1 MKENMDKNVIMQR
14 EKLLSYLEDAAKT
27 EADWEESVPYVAGTK
42 RGQHVMFT
50 RLCENALH

>member
-42 RGQHVMFT
+42 RGQHVMLYT
-50 RLCENALH
+50 VV